1 MIDAKALP
9 EVKKHLET
17 LANQLSLFENKVKD
31 ASEIEPGDKGP
42 EEERERILSILASY
56 QKKLPDIEKEASSTL
71 FKNGSDPI
79 DVSKALQSLKEIDK
93 TFIKLKQDVEQFADD
108 QYECK
113 LEVYKQEVFKTVEL
127 ILTTFDFVLPNIR
140 FELNYMEKYYREPAN
155 MGNSVTPEL
164 NELVNS
170 LEEHSIT
177 LDEFF
182 NGYGSGEDKTL
193 GFNVLRMKN
202 GLFSKYQFFD
212 NSPEA
217 YKQLNDIYYQV
228 CKFMESFLKDKRSE
242 PDLGKFYFQVKEMN
256 MLISRMSDVFDTGN
270 FLTSLIKKSKKK
282 YSYVDEVRKSVALLA
297 DFEKIKKIP
306 HRL

>member
-108 QYECK
+108 QYA
-113 LEVYKQEVFKTVEL
+113 
-127 ILTTFDFVLPNIR
+127 D
-140 FELNYMEKYYREPAN
+140 
-155 MGNSVTPEL
+155 
-164 NELVNS
+164 S
-170 LEEHSIT
+170 LFQSERSRINNRDPKHHAGMPTIS
-177 LDEFF
+177 
-182 NGYGSGEDKTL
+182 GSQMPGSG
-193 GFNVLRMKN
+193 
-202 GLFSKYQFFD
+202 
-212 NSPEA
+212 
-217 YKQLNDIYYQV
+217 
-228 CKFMESFLKDKRSE
+228 RS
-242 PDLGKFYFQVKEMN
+242 
-256 MLISRMSDVFDTGN
+256 
-270 FLTSLIKKSKKK
+270 
-282 YSYVDEVRKSVALLA
+282 
-297 DFEKIKKIP
+297 
-306 HRL
+306 